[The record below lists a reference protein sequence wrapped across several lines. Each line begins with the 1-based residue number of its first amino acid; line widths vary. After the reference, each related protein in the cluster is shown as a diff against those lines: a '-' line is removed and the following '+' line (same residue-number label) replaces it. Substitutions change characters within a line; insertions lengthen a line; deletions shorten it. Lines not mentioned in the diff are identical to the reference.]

1 MPTSARTSRAWG
13 GGTPG
18 PSLTTHTTLSPS
30 RESRGAGE
38 AGERAAGTASATAG
52 CPGSAHDHSC
62 VPSRAV
68 RVSSKRP
75 DVARETGV
83 APAALAIGGSGSTV
97 QPIRRARSPPESIAH
112 TGPGTPPLK
121 STRSGIRHSIGHAI
135 CSTAV
140 SGSMR
145 KRVGIATR

>member
-1 MPTSARTSRAWG
+1 MRSFSATVTSPARASNSTGTIEPGGSAARDTRRSSVPTSARTSRAWG

-75 DVARETGV
+75 DVARETR
-83 APAALAIGGSGSTV
+83 ASAAEYGSTSRAAIRSTTAAHSSGSTT
-97 QPIRRARSPPESIAH
+97 S
-112 TGPGTPPLK
+112 
-121 STRSGIRHSIGHAI
+121 
-135 CSTAV
+135 
-140 SGSMR
+140 
-145 KRVGIATR
+145 RVR